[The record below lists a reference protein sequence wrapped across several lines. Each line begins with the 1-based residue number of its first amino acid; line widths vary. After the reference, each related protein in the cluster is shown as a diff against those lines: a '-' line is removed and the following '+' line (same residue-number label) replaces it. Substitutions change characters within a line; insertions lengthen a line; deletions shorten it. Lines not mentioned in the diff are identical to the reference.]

1 MFWLFQLVTSNPDD
15 FWLNVVAGLPFLA
28 ADVLLLTLLL
38 PWVIEKWTDRR
49 WRPTRRVALGRIMLS
64 YLKVLE
70 LGSRLQGVAI
80 LALDAM
86 EDRSD
91 KKADELAFALFKLC
105 DAAREHVARAENA
118 LQTVMPILGPD
129 QVRLLLD
136 HHIAWANAVNEFG
149 DVADMIARGV
159 LTGDEILAD
168 AEASEIEGIGL
179 QIAHDR
185 LAQTFL
191 QPEPRPE
198 MEEPT
203 GPIWSPLF
211 ADKTAQ
217 AWEVIVARV
226 YGGVDLSDPAR
237 LARAE
242 RRRRRINDLRGRSGL
257 PALTD
262 APTLLSLAETPT
274 QPMGVH
280 R

>member
-1 MFWLFQLVTSNPDD
+1 MFWLFQLVTANPDD

-49 WRPTRRVALGRIMLS
+49 WKPTRRIALGRMMLT

-70 LGSRLQGVAI
+70 LGSRLQGVAL
-80 LALDAM
+80 LALEAM
-86 EDRSD
+86 DVRSD

-105 DAAREHVARAENA
+105 DAARDHVARAENA
-118 LQTVMPILGPD
+118 LQTTMPILGPD

-149 DVADMIARGV
+149 DIADMIARGI
-159 LTGDEILAD
+159 LTADEILAD
-168 AEASEIEGIGL
+168 VEASEIEGIGL

-185 LAQTFL
+185 LTRTFL
-191 QPEPRPE
+191 NPEPRPGLD
-198 MEEPT
+198 EPK

-211 ADKTAQ
+211 PEKGAQ

-226 YGGVDLSDPAR
+226 YGGVDLSDAAR
-237 LARAE
+237 FGRAE
-242 RRRRRINDLRGRSGL
+242 RRMRRINDLRERLGL

-262 APTLLSLAETPT
+262 APVLLSLTDTAT
-274 QPMGVH
+274 QPMGAH

>member
-1 MFWLFQLVTSNPDD
+1 MFWLFQLVTTNPDD

-49 WRPTRRVALGRIMLS
+49 WKETRRVALGRVMLT

-70 LGSRLQGVAI
+70 LGSRLQGVAL
-80 LALDAM
+80 LALEAM
-86 EDRSD
+86 DDRSD

-105 DAAREHVARAENA
+105 DAARDHVARAENA
-118 LQTVMPILGPD
+118 LQTTMPILGPD

-149 DVADMIARGV
+149 DIADMIARGI
-159 LTGDEILAD
+159 LTADEILSD
-168 AEASEIEGIGL
+168 VEASEIEGIGL
-179 QIAHDR
+179 QVAHDR
-185 LAQTFL
+185 LTRTFL
-191 QPEPRPE
+191 NPEPRPG
-198 MEEPT
+198 MDEPT

-211 ADKTAQ
+211 PDKCAQ

-226 YGGVDLSDPAR
+226 YGGVDLADAAR
-237 LARAE
+237 TGRAE
-242 RRRRRINDLRGRSGL
+242 RRLRRLNDLRGRMGL
-257 PALTD
+257 PPLSE
-262 APTLLSLAETPT
+262 APVLLSLTDTAT
-274 QPMGVH
+274 QPMGAH